1 MRGQVM
7 RGNLMQW
14 VGRLV
19 AAVFALG
26 VLALIGA
33 IVVLV
38 RQSEGVPPLPVL
50 IGLLGTVVLILLAGA
65 CLALI
70 SIAGSAQRSAE
81 ALRRIALRGSEL
93 RPVGPAIPAVPV
105 AEQADP
111 IGPFTPKALHEVP
124 KKPEPVSTRPA
135 RPAGRSLVAER

>member
-1 MRGQVM
+1 M
-7 RGNLMQW
+7 RGNVMQW

-26 VLALIGA
+26 VVALAGA
-33 IVVLV
+33 VVVLV
-38 RQSEGVPPLPVL
+38 RQAEGIPPWPVF
-50 IGLLGTVVLILLAGA
+50 IGVVGMVVLILLAGA

-81 ALRRIALRGSEL
+81 ALRRMAIRGAEL
-93 RPVGPAIPAVPV
+93 RPVTPV

-111 IGPFTPKALHEVP
+111 MGPLTPTGSSEVF
-124 KKPEPVSTRPA
+124 KTAEPASSRPA
-135 RPAGRSLVAER
+135 RPTGRSLVAER